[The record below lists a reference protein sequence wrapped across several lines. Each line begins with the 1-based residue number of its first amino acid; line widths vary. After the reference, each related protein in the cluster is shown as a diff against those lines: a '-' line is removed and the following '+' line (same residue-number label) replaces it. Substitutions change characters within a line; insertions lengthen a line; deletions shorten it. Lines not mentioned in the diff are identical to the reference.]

1 MSVGARTQN
10 DLPDDEIVR
19 LFQSSGD
26 PQWFGELYGRYR
38 RRVYC
43 SCRGF
48 FRDGAAAEDATQ
60 DTFIRAFQNI
70 RSFEGGNFGGW
81 LMRIAKNVCIDHW
94 RKRRPEADSD
104 DSDVDSMSEG
114 EDLDRTLDLV
124 AALEKLYTEI
134 AVLPAEQQACIRLK
148 IEGYSY
154 EETAA
159 HTGLPIEAVKSHLQN
174 GRRMLWSKMEGTLS
188 QIR

>member
-1 MSVGARTQN
+1 MSLGARTPS
-10 DLPDDEIVR
+10 DLPDEEVVR

-26 PQWFGELYGRYR
+26 PHWFGELYGRYR

-94 RKRRPEADSD
+94 RKRRPEADAD
-104 DSDVDSMSEG
+104 DPEVANISKG
-114 EDLDRTLDLV
+114 EEIERTLDL
-124 AALEKLYTEI
+124 ATALEKLYGEI

-159 HTGLPIEAVKSHLQN
+159 HTGLPVEAVKSHLQN
-174 GRRMLWSKMEGTLS
+174 GRRMLWSKMEATLS
-188 QIR
+188 HLR

>member
-1 MSVGARTQN
+1 MTFRTRNSSACSRRPAIRSSSVTCFG
-10 DLPDDEIVR
+10 DLYD
-19 LFQSSGD
+19 
-26 PQWFGELYGRYR
+26 RYR

-70 RSFEGGNFGGW
+70 RSFDGGNFGGW

-104 DSDVDSMSEG
+104 DSEVANIAQDEAI
-114 EDLDRTLDLV
+114 ERTLDLHV
-124 AALEKLYTEI
+124 AVGKLHDAMAAL
-134 AVLPAEQQACIRLK
+134 PPEQQACLKLK

-159 HTGLPIEAVKSHLQN
+159 QTGLPIEAVKSHLQN

-188 QIR
+188 RLR